1 MAVYVEDVVAV
12 PRVAEGIEINKICVL
27 AAATHG
33 ERAGE
38 GVPEER
44 ATALAAQ
51 EGSEGAM
58 QDAHQYCSNTYT
70 NNVEKRGY
78 FGSLG

>member
-1 MAVYVEDVVAV
+1 MAGYAEVVVIV

-27 AAATHG
+27 AAATLG
-33 ERAGE
+33 ERAAE

-51 EGSEGAM
+51 EGSKGATQGGLPM
-58 QDAHQYCSNTYT
+58 VFKIYIY
-70 NNVEKRGY
+70 E
-78 FGSLG
+78 